1 MAGSKIAMNKIY
13 RQERHVQDKRT
24 SSKAKR
30 EERMRRRKIEAKEP
44 ELKKERLS
52 RNQTRTLDQKRKWDD
67 ADEDNLYTSADV
79 ATMKR
84 RKLEEEQKV
93 VEDEPIDDDDEKD
106 GEDDEKDGEDDEV
119 DSMLG
124 SDDEEEEEEDDDAA
138 QKRIEKMR
146 TKRAERQPSVAH
158 STTSTNFDMTPA
170 VLSKKFP
177 NLFSDEP
184 PRVPKVLVTTSLN
197 STLHKEAEILTS
209 LFPNSEYIRRSAHR
223 YGHKYSV
230 REICKFAANRDYTA
244 VLVLNEDQKKPNRL
258 TIVHLPHGPTLTYSV
273 NNWIEGSKLP
283 GHGKAQDA
291 YYPELLLNNFKSS
304 LGLLAAK
311 SFQTLFPPQ
320 PDIEMRQVVTLH
332 NQRDYIFLRRHRYI
346 FRDRRE
352 TEKSVQAADGKELH
366 GVEGIRVGLQE
377 LGPRCTLKLRRVDKG
392 IGRAGSEGEDAL
404 SWEWKAKMEK
414 ERTRFNL

>member
-1 MAGSKIAMNKIY
+1 MAGSKLAMNKIH

-30 EERMRRRKIEAKEP
+30 EERMRRRKEEAKDP
-44 ELKKERLS
+44 ELKQERLS
-52 RNQTRTLDQKRKWDD
+52 RNQTKTLDQKRKWDD
-67 ADEDNLYTSADV
+67 ADEDSLYTSADV
-79 ATMKR
+79 AAMKR
-84 RKLEEEQKV
+84 RRLEEEQIGGA
-93 VEDEPIDDDDEKD
+93 DEPLEEKD
-106 GEDDEKDGEDDEV
+106 EEDDEV

-124 SDDEEEEEEDDDAA
+124 SDDEEEADEDAV
-138 QKRIEKMR
+138 QERIEKMR
-146 TKRAERQPSVAH
+146 AKRAERQPSAAP

-170 VLSKKFP
+170 VLSAKFP

-184 PRVPKVLVTTSLN
+184 PKTPKVLVTTSLN
-197 STLHKEAEILTS
+197 STLHKEAELLTS

-230 REICKFAANRDYTA
+230 REICKYASNREYTS

-311 SFQTLFPPQ
+311 SFQT
-320 PDIEMRQVVTLH
+320 
-332 NQRDYIFLRRHRYI
+332 
-346 FRDRRE
+346 
-352 TEKSVQAADGKELH
+352 
-366 GVEGIRVGLQE
+366 
-377 LGPRCTLKLRRVDKG
+377 VDKG

-404 SWEWKAKMEK
+404 SWEWKSKMEK

>member
-1 MAGSKIAMNKIY
+1 MVGPKLAMNKIY

-30 EERMRRRKIEAKEP
+30 EERMRRRKEEAKDP
-44 ELKKERLS
+44 ELKQERLS
-52 RNQTRTLDQKRKWDD
+52 RNQTKTLDQKRKWDD

-79 ATMKR
+79 AAMKR
-84 RKLEEEQKV
+84 RKVEEEQNGDA
-93 VEDEPIDDDDEKD
+93 DEPLDDEKVGD
-106 GEDDEKDGEDDEV
+106 DDEV

-124 SDDEEEEEEDDDAA
+124 SDDEEEADEDAV
-138 QKRIEKMR
+138 QERIEKMR
-146 TKRAERQPSVAH
+146 AKRAERQPSAAP

-170 VLSKKFP
+170 VLSTKFP

-184 PRVPKVLVTTSLN
+184 PSVPRVLVTTSIN
-197 STLHKEAEILTS
+197 STLHKEAELLTS

-230 REICKFAANRDYTA
+230 REICKFASNREYTA

-332 NQRDYIFLRRHRYI
+332 NQRDYIFLRRHRY
-346 FRDRRE
+346 
-352 TEKSVQAADGKELH
+352 
-366 GVEGIRVGLQE
+366 
-377 LGPRCTLKLRRVDKG
+377 
-392 IGRAGSEGEDAL
+392 
-404 SWEWKAKMEK
+404 M
-414 ERTRFNL
+414 

>member
-1 MAGSKIAMNKIY
+1 MVGPKIAMNKIY

-30 EERMRRRKIEAKEP
+30 EERMRRRKVEAKEP
-44 ELKKERLS
+44 ELKKERLA

-67 ADEDNLYTSADV
+67 ADEDSLYTSADV
-79 ATMKR
+79 AAMKR
-84 RKLEEEQKV
+84 RKLEEEQNGAP
-93 VEDEPIDDDDEKD
+93 DEPLDDEKD
-106 GEDDEKDGEDDEV
+106 EEDDEV

-124 SDDEEEEEEDDDAA
+124 SDDDEEADEDAV
-138 QKRIEKMR
+138 QERIEKMR
-146 TKRAERQPSVAH
+146 AKRAERQPSAAP

-184 PRVPKVLVTTSLN
+184 PKTPKVLVTTSLN

-230 REICKFAANRDYTA
+230 REICKFAFNREYTA

-258 TIVHLPHGPTLTYSV
+258 TIVHLPYGPTLTYSV

-332 NQRDYIFLRRHRYI
+332 NQRDYIFLRRHRY
-346 FRDRRE
+346 
-352 TEKSVQAADGKELH
+352 
-366 GVEGIRVGLQE
+366 
-377 LGPRCTLKLRRVDKG
+377 
-392 IGRAGSEGEDAL
+392 
-404 SWEWKAKMEK
+404 M
-414 ERTRFNL
+414 

>member
-1 MAGSKIAMNKIY
+1 MAGSKMAMNKIY

-30 EERMRRRKIEAKEP
+30 EERMRRRKEESKDP

-52 RNQTRTLDQKRKWDD
+52 RNLTKTLDQKRKWDD
-67 ADEDNLYTSADV
+67 ADEDSLYTSADV
-79 ATMKR
+79 AAMKR
-84 RKLEEEQKV
+84 RKLEEEQNG
-93 VEDEPIDDDDEKD
+93 VEDEPLDDEKD
-106 GEDDEKDGEDDEV
+106 EEDDEV

-124 SDDEEEEEEDDDAA
+124 SDDDEEADEEAVQE
-138 QKRIEKMR
+138 RIEKMR
-146 TKRAERQPSVAH
+146 AKRAERQPSAAP

-184 PRVPKVLVTTSLN
+184 PKVPKVLVTTSLN

-209 LFPNSEYIRRSAHR
+209 LFPNSEYIRRSAGR

-230 REICKFAANRDYTA
+230 REICKFASNRGYTA

-258 TIVHLPHGPTLTYSV
+258 TIVHLPYGPTLTYSV

-332 NQRDYIFLRRHRYI
+332 NQRDYIFLRRHRY
-346 FRDRRE
+346 
-352 TEKSVQAADGKELH
+352 
-366 GVEGIRVGLQE
+366 
-377 LGPRCTLKLRRVDKG
+377 
-392 IGRAGSEGEDAL
+392 
-404 SWEWKAKMEK
+404 M
-414 ERTRFNL
+414 

>member
-1 MAGSKIAMNKIY
+1 MAGAKLAMNKIH

-30 EERMRRRKIEAKEP
+30 EERMRRRKEEAKDP
-44 ELKKERLS
+44 ELKKERLA
-52 RNQTRTLDQKRKWDD
+52 RNQTKTLDQKRKWDD
-67 ADEDNLYTSADV
+67 ADEESLYTSADV
-79 ATMKR
+79 AAMKR
-84 RKLEEEQKV
+84 RKLEEEQNG
-93 VEDEPIDDDDEKD
+93 VEEEEPLDDDDDEGDKKGD
-106 GEDDEKDGEDDEV
+106 EDDEV

-124 SDDEEEEEEDDDAA
+124 SDDEEDAGEVAA
-138 QKRIEKMR
+138 QERMEKMR
-146 TKRAERQPSVAH
+146 AKRAERQPSAAP

-170 VLSKKFP
+170 VLSRKFP
-177 NLFSDEP
+177 NLFSDDAP
-184 PRVPKVLVTTSLN
+184 PAPKVLVTTSLN

-244 VLVLNEDQKKPNRL
+244 VLVLNEDQKKPTRL
-258 TIVHLPHGPTLTYSV
+258 TVVHLPHGPTLTYSV
-273 NNWIEGSKLP
+273 NNWIEGNKLP

-332 NQRDYIFLRRHRYI
+332 NQRDYIFHRRHRY
-346 FRDRRE
+346 
-352 TEKSVQAADGKELH
+352 
-366 GVEGIRVGLQE
+366 
-377 LGPRCTLKLRRVDKG
+377 
-392 IGRAGSEGEDAL
+392 
-404 SWEWKAKMEK
+404 M
-414 ERTRFNL
+414 